1 MELHNTI
8 LMRLIFLFL
17 LLLLTGSKGFS
28 QLQAVDNFVVKEHLL
43 KNSKLAII
51 AVDTADHPMEDI
63 DGTFLFS
70 INGFKHALEFNGG
83 IAVAPQQ
90 IEKSTFVYLKHIND
104 NGTHSKLYY
113 VWKRDE
119 NLNPI
124 KINWLALVLIPLVIV
139 SIASIFRKF
148 IIFAVI
154 ILVIFFLFNSNKGLG
169 IPTFFETIFDGLR
182 SLI

>member
-1 MELHNTI
+1 
-8 LMRLIFLFL
+8 MRPIITFL
-17 LLLLTGSKGFS
+17 LLLLTSFEGFS
-28 QLQAVDNFVVKEHLL
+28 QLQSLDNFVVKEHLL

-51 AVDTADHPMEDI
+51 AVDTADHPMEGI
-63 DGTFLFS
+63 DGTFVFS
-70 INGFKHALEFNGG
+70 INGFKQALKFNGG
-83 IAVAPQQ
+83 MAVAPQQ

-104 NGTHSKLYY
+104 KGTHSKLYY
-113 VWKRDE
+113 VLKRDD

-124 KINWLALVLIPLVIV
+124 KINWLALVLIPLIII

-169 IPTFFETIFDGLR
+169 IPAFFETIFDGLR